1 MALINCPECG
11 KEISDNANKCVNCG
25 CPLIKYEN
33 IYAEK
38 PEKKKNPIVVLVI
51 LVIAALLFGLVSTN
65 INHIH
70 TSKI

>member
-25 CPLIKYEN
+25 CPIIKYEN

-38 PEKKKNPIVVLVI
+38 SKKKKNPIVVLVI
-51 LVIAALLFGLVSTN
+51 LVIAAVLIWVGVNQYKS
-65 INHIH
+65 
-70 TSKI
+70 